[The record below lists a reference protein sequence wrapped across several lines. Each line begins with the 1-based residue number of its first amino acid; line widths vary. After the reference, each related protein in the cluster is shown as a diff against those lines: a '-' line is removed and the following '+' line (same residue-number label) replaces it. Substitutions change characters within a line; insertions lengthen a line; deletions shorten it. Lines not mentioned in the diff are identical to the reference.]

1 MFYVISMLMDGS
13 SHYMKLPTI
22 YRFLIQLLNSR
33 KFWLRICQRGETKL
47 KGNKILIKP
56 HLVELKWASM
66 GCFWEWVEGS
76 SPVATNIELNTS
88 QSPAPHFHT
97 HHPWL
102 HTIPVMERCGE
113 KAFLMLFL
121 HLLKSPS
128 TIQHKLT
135 LPPNVTTEKY
145 RAEEARREGKRKWVW
160 KTGDRGKIT
169 NHVTIK
175 WIKKKTPILDN
186 TDLFTLL

>member
-1 MFYVISMLMDGS
+1 
-13 SHYMKLPTI
+13 
-22 YRFLIQLLNSR
+22 
-33 KFWLRICQRGETKL
+33 
-47 KGNKILIKP
+47 
-56 HLVELKWASM
+56 M

-102 HTIPVMERCGE
+102 HTIPVMELCRE

-169 NHVTIK
+169 NHVTMK
-175 WIKKKTPILDN
+175 WIKKDSNIRQYRFIYFALNSTLHGALLFCYLESAKRFLQQKYFIVLLKIILKCPLSN
-186 TDLFTLL
+186 F